1 MANKRDLPPI
11 NAGALA
17 DISFLLLIFFLVT
30 TTMVSDRGLSRI
42 LPPWEE
48 EKNEMDVK
56 ERNVL
61 SVFINLRNEIMVGGE
76 RMELT
81 ELKDRAKIF
90 IQNRYDDPNLPE
102 KEITEIELIGE
113 FPVSSG
119 IVSVL
124 SDRGTSY
131 GMYIAVQN
139 ELTRAFNEIRD
150 EVSFRFFGRP
160 YTDPGLTNAQRIAV
174 QQAVPLKISEAE
186 QRDMAGGQ

>member
-1 MANKRDLPPI
+1 MANKRDLPQI
-11 NAGALA
+11 NAGASA
-17 DISFLLLIFFLVT
+17 DIAFLLLIFFLVT
-30 TTMVSDRGLSRI
+30 TTMISDRGLSRI

-61 SVFINLRNEIMVGGE
+61 SVFINLRNEIMVSGE
-76 RMELT
+76 RIELS
-81 ELKDRAKIF
+81 EIKDRAKVF
-90 IQNRYDDPNLPE
+90 IQNRYDDPSMPE
-102 KEITEIELIGE
+102 KEITEIDLIGE

-131 GMYIAVQN
+131 GIYIAVQN

-150 EVSFRFFGRP
+150 EVAFQFFGRP
-160 YTDPGLTNAQRIAV
+160 YTDPSLSNAQRTAV

-186 QRDMAGGQ
+186 QDRGGQ